1 MHLYPGLPE
10 RGCYQILTDQLTL
23 SQPGGQIITTTFTTC
38 SSPLPPVEFSDL
50 PTALQKINLCLK
62 NGPFPHALTLI
73 SEECGW
79 IHPSIQYKIDSREVG
94 VGGKVL
100 EEEVVASLS
109 TCLSIGKML
118 L

>member
-1 MHLYPGLPE
+1 ML
-10 RGCYQILTDQLTL
+10 I
-23 SQPGGQIITTTFTTC
+23 
-38 SSPLPPVEFSDL
+38 PPVEFSEL
-50 PTALQKINLCLK
+50 PTDLQKINLCLI